1 MYVNRFNKCINE
13 FWGVAR
19 ALYMK
24 GIRVLHPDSIV
35 HCSVSNCLTQNTRKP
50 GYSDFIANS
59 VV

>member
-1 MYVNRFNKCINE
+1 MHVNRFNKCING
-13 FWGVAR
+13 FSGVVQ
-19 ALYMK
+19 ALFMK
-24 GIRVLHPDSIV
+24 GTRVLHPDNRV